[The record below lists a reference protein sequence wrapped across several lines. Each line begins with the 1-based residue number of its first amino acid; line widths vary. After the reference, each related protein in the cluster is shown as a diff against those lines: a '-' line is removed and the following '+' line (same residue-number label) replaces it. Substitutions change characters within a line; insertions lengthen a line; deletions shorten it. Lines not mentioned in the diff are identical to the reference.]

1 MPPNWKT
8 TSSLILPARCCSR
21 WGLHCLICHHISGR
35 LLPCLFTL
43 TINFII
49 AVIFCCTFLKVAL
62 TGRYPASLLYG
73 AQTFLVRSLSALL
86 YATIQLTTFLLYYIF
101 NKISNF
107 FACFINFK
115 NLSIIIIDRFCLGII
130 HLFHIFHH
138 ILFVHQLLLRM
149 LLLLL
154 LLQVML
160 KLHIVL
166 HILIHYQYI

>member
-8 TSSLILPARCCSR
+8 TSSLSLPARV
-21 WGLHCLICHHISGR
+21 
-35 LLPCLFTL
+35 LLQMGFTL
-43 TINFII
+43 PNMSPYLVVGSYPAFSPLLYNT
-49 AVIFCCTFLKVAL
+49 AVIFCCTFLKVTL

-115 NLSIIIIDRFCLGII
+115 KSVNNY
-130 HLFHIFHH
+130 H
-138 ILFVHQLLLRM
+138 
-149 LLLLL
+149 
-154 LLQVML
+154 
-160 KLHIVL
+160 
-166 HILIHYQYI
+166 

>member
-1 MPPNWKT
+1 MGFALTKYVTIFAVSSYLTFSPLPFKT
-8 TSSLILPARCCSR
+8 
-21 WGLHCLICHHISGR
+21 
-35 LLPCLFTL
+35 
-43 TINFII
+43 
-49 AVIFCCTFLKVAL
+49 AVIFCCTFLKVTL

-115 NLSIIIIDRFCLGII
+115 NLPMIIIDRFCLGII
-130 HLFHIFHH
+130 HLFHISHH
-138 ILFVHQLLLRM
+138 ILFEHQLLLRM